1 MSHPDYAIT
10 YQPLFTTL
18 QAIDVQALIDQAGDP
33 LYNQTLIQIGDVLVR
48 QASWR
53 ANSTGTNTTSKMSSS
68 SSWTGYSASNSTA
81 PTPLSSGRGRR
92 SPSQPECST
101 GLSSRHAVSYP

>member
-53 ANSTGTNTTSKMSSS
+53 ANSTGTNTTNLFARS
-68 SSWTGYSASNSTA
+68 TERTCHLTSN
-81 PTPLSSGRGRR
+81 
-92 SPSQPECST
+92 
-101 GLSSRHAVSYP
+101 HAAA